1 MTFEATIAEINVFC
15 EHENQQIKEFA
26 NKAVEYA
33 RALQNGECSQD
44 EYDDLMGD
52 LDSLTGM
59 ARTADE
65 QQQVVKIFECVR
77 LIPSLI

>member
-1 MTFEATIAEINVFC
+1 MTFESTIADIQVFC
-15 EHENQQIKEFA
+15 EHENEQIREFA
-26 NKAVEYA
+26 VKAVEYS

-44 EYDDLMGD
+44 EYNELMGD
-52 LDSLTGM
+52 LDSLKSM

-65 QQQVVKIFECVR
+65 QNQVVKIFECVR